1 MPEAINSTQQWAS
14 KGLEAWCLYMDANL
28 QISQR
33 LTDFAVNAAKEAMSL
48 YAEVQAANIEA
59 VQEGQTYAIQRLR
72 EVPEAVQNPR
82 SLYQRNM
89 QDFSSSAEKVC
100 KLVQNNAQ
108 AVLRSSEQYWLTAQH
123 TGHSI
128 QNTYT
133 QLYEKLTALYTP
145 DAETR

>member
-1 MPEAINSTQQWAS
+1 MPEATDGAQQWVG
-14 KGLEAWCLYMDANL
+14 KGLEAWRLYMDAHL
-28 QISQR
+28 QTSQR

-48 YAEVQAANIEA
+48 YAEVQTANIEA

-72 EVPEAVQNPR
+72 EMPEAAQNLR
-82 SLYQRNM
+82 RLYQRNL
-89 QDFSSSAEKVC
+89 QDFSGSAEKVW

-108 AVLRSSEQYWLTAQH
+108 AMLRSSEQYWLTAQQ

-133 QLYEKLTALYTP
+133 QLYEQLTALYTP
-145 DAETR
+145 DAGTR